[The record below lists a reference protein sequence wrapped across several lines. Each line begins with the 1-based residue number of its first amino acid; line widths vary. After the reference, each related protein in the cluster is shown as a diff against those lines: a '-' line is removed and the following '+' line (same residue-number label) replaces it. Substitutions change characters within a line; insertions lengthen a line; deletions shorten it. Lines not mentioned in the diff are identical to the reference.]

1 MKITRVRLRQIIREE
16 VSLLTEQP
24 LTDIAED
31 QVTRAVT
38 QFIANPSGARISR
51 RANLAVL
58 ETVAGKLKNGRVV
71 RAYQVSPTS
80 WNVTVAIKAKK
91 QLHSTVIMV
100 LEDDR
105 WQVEAIS

>member
-38 QFIANPSGARISR
+38 QFIANPSRARISR
-51 RANLAVL
+51 QAPAVL